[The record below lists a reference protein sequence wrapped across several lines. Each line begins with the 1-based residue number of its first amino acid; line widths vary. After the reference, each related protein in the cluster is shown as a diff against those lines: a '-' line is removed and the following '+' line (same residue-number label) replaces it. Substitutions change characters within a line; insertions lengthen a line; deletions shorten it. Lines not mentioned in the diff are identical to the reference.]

1 MGWIFKVVPA
11 INPAGVAVLLI
22 GENVRPALAVAHRTS
37 AARRLAA
44 RPRGAGPEP
53 AETRAAGAPTS
64 GSEPGAPV
72 PYNTRLSRPRARR
85 GSA

>member
-1 MGWIFKVVPA
+1 VGWIFKVVPA

-44 RPRGAGPEP
+44 RPRGAGPEARGDP
-53 AETRAAGAPTS
+53 RRRRADVG
-64 GSEPGAPV
+64 
-72 PYNTRLSRPRARR
+72 L
-85 GSA
+85 